1 MPKPTSI
8 TQLADAAR
16 DLAGLSFA
24 DLAQQLQQP
33 VPADFSRHKGWGGM
47 LIELALGAS
56 AGSKPEPDFP
66 DLGVELKT
74 LPISATGQPLETT
87 FVCVAPMTDACQQTW
102 QTSALR
108 KKLAHVLWVPVLADK
123 GLSPAQRQIGSPFL
137 WRPSAAQEQALQQ
150 DWQELTDLL
159 ALGKIQQV
167 NAHLGEYLQLRPK
180 AANGKIRT
188 QAIGENGQQV
198 WAQPKGFYLRTCF
211 TSWILREQFAPN

>member
-1 MPKPTSI
+1 MPTPTSI
-8 TQLADAAR
+8 AQLAASAHE
-16 DLAGLSFA
+16 LAGLTFA

-66 DLGVELKT
+66 HLGVELKT

-87 FVCVAPMTDACQQTW
+87 FVCVAPMTDASQQTW
-102 QTSALR
+102 QNSALR
-108 KKLAHVLWVPVLADK
+108 KKLAHVLWVPVLAEK
-123 GLSPAQRQIGSPFL
+123 ALSPAQRQIGSPFL
-137 WRPSAAQEQALQQ
+137 WRPSQAQEQALQQ

-159 ALGKIQQV
+159 ALGQVQQIS
-167 NAHLGEYLQLRPK
+167 AHLGEYLQLRPK

-188 QAIGENGQQV
+188 QAIGEHGQTV
-198 WAQPKGFYLRTCF
+198 MAQPKGFYLRTCF
-211 TSWILREQFAPN
+211 TSWILRQQFAPN